1 MEETNMSEQTKNYK
15 FETLQQ
21 HAGQVPDPVTG
32 SRAVPI
38 YQTTSYVFKD
48 TQDGED
54 QFALRQPG
62 YIYSRL
68 ANPTQEVFEKRIAA
82 LEDGT
87 AALATASGSSAI
99 SLAVLNIAG
108 AGDEIVAAPTLYG
121 GTVELFTETFKHIGI
136 TTRFFNPDELDSLK
150 TAITDKTKL
159 VYIESLGNP
168 AINIPDFEEI
178 ARIAHE
184 NGLPVFV
191 DNTFATPYLFRPL
204 EHGADVVLHSATKF
218 IGGHG
223 TTLGGVIVEN
233 ASFDWAASGRFP
245 ELTSPDASYNG
256 INFFKDVPT
265 APFVTRIRAKGLRD
279 LGPAISPFNAWL
291 LLQGTET
298 LSLRVERHVENAR
311 KIADFLEH
319 HDKVSKV
326 NYPSLPSSP
335 YYKLAQK
342 YFPKGAGSI
351 FSFELKGGYQAGRD
365 FIDKTE
371 IFSNLAN
378 VGDSKSLL
386 IHPSSTTHQQLDA
399 KAQEAA
405 GITPGTVRISV
416 GIENVDDLIADLEQA
431 LASV

>member
-1 MEETNMSEQTKNYK
+1 MSKTHP
-15 FETLQQ
+15 L
-21 HAGQVPDPVTG
+21 
-32 SRAVPI
+32 
-38 YQTTSYVFKD
+38 
-48 TQDGED
+48 
-54 QFALRQPG
+54 
-62 YIYSRL
+62 
-68 ANPTQEVFEKRIAA
+68 
-82 LEDGT
+82 
-87 AALATASGSSAI
+87 
-99 SLAVLNIAG
+99 
-108 AGDEIVAAPTLYG
+108 
-121 GTVELFTETFKHIGI
+121 IG
-136 TTRFFNPDELDSLK
+136 P
-150 TAITDKTKL
+150 
-159 VYIESLGNP
+159 
-168 AINIPDFEEI
+168 
-178 ARIAHE
+178 
-184 NGLPVFV
+184 
-191 DNTFATPYLFRPL
+191 
-204 EHGADVVLHSATKF
+204 
-218 IGGHG
+218 
-223 TTLGGVIVEN
+223 
-233 ASFDWAASGRFP
+233 
-245 ELTSPDASYNG
+245 
-256 INFFKDVPT
+256 
-265 APFVTRIRAKGLRD
+265 D

-319 HDKVSKV
+319 HAKVSKV

-431 LASV
+431 LTSV